1 MLLREIF
8 SDSIL
13 IILTYYL
20 GMMMWIS
27 AVYMFRDTFKLLKN
41 ILLEYKYDN
50 ELEKEITPVVR
61 EMYQQMTK
69 NMYIMLFINIL
80 ASIFCGLYLAILG
93 IKAFTLVS
101 IPLIFLLTALVVLM
115 GIFNNVNNKD
125 VHKTKTL
132 LG

>member
-115 GIFNNVNNKD
+115 GIFNNVTNKD

>member
-1 MLLREIF
+1 MIIREVF

-41 ILLEYKYDN
+41 IVLEYKYDI
-50 ELEKEITPVVR
+50 ELEKEITPVVTA
-61 EMYQQMTK
+61 MFNQMSK
-69 NMYIMLFINIL
+69 NISIMLFINVI
-80 ASIFCGLYLAILG
+80 ASIFCGLYLIILG
-93 IKAFTLVS
+93 LKAFTLVS
-101 IPLIFLLTALVVLM
+101 IPLIFLLISLVVLM
-115 GIFNNVNNKD
+115 GIFNNVTNKD

>member
-20 GMMMWIS
+20 GMVMWIS

-115 GIFNNVNNKD
+115 GIFNNVTNKD